1 MFYPRNLEKHLKKL
15 KKGFPVLAV
24 LGPRQ
29 SGKTTLVRRLFPD
42 FHYLSLEN
50 LDTRNFA
57 IEDPRR
63 FLSQFNEKVIFDEI
77 QRAPALFSY
86 LQEKI
91 DEKPNQG
98 GRFVLTGSQNYLL
111 MESVSQ
117 SLAGRVGLS
126 YLYPFSLNETPI
138 ILTLDEQIVRGG
150 YPPLY
155 VRELEAN
162 DWYRSYL
169 ETYLER
175 DVRSLKQVHDLVL
188 FDKFL
193 RLCAARA
200 GQLLNRS
207 GLGNE
212 LGISHSTVS
221 AWLSLLETSH
231 IIFFLQPYFKNIGK
245 RLVKQAKLYF
255 CDTGLLC
262 HLLGIPNAAGL
273 STHYLRGSIFENFII
288 ADIFKQFHHAGSRPS
303 LFFWRDHRGNEVDLL
318 IEHGNRLIP
327 VEIKSGETLN
337 DDFLK
342 GLRYFDHLHKGKM
355 QEGVLMYGGA
365 LKQARESIKI
375 LPWTELRKVDF
386 LMTLLGPVQNSSKA
400 LK

>member
-1 MFYPRNLEKHLKKL
+1 MIYPRRLEKCLKEL
-15 KKGFPVLAV
+15 RKGFPVLAV

-29 SGKTTLVRRLFPD
+29 SGKTTLVRQLFPD

-57 IEDPRR
+57 MEDPRR
-63 FLSQFNEKVIFDEI
+63 FLSQFNEKVIFGEI

-91 DEKPNQG
+91 DEKPNQAC
-98 GRFVLTGSQNYLL
+98 RFVLTGSQNYLL

-126 YLYPFSLNETPI
+126 YLYPFSLSETPAT
-138 ILTLDEQIVRGG
+138 LTVDEQMFKGG
-150 YPPLY
+150 YPALY
-155 VRELEAN
+155 VRELEAK
-162 DWYRSYL
+162 DWHRSYL

-175 DVRSLKQVHDLVL
+175 DVRSLKQVHDLLL

-193 RLCAARA
+193 KLCAARA

-212 LGISHSTVS
+212 LGISHTTISS
-221 AWLSLLETSH
+221 WLSLLETSH
-231 IIFFLQPYFKNIGK
+231 IIFSLQPYFKNTGK
-245 RLVKQAKLYF
+245 RLVRQTKLYF

-262 HLLGIPNAAGL
+262 HLLGIPNAAAL
-273 STHYLRGSIFENFII
+273 STHYLRGNIFENFII
-288 ADIFKQFHHAGSRPS
+288 ADIFKQFHHSGLRPP

-318 IEHGNRLIP
+318 IEQGDRLVP

-337 DDFLK
+337 EDFLR
-342 GLRYFDHLHKGKM
+342 GLRYFDHLQKGKA
-355 QEGVLMYGGA
+355 QQGILIYGGS
-365 LKQARESIKI
+365 LRQEREGIKI
-375 LPWTELRKVDF
+375 LPWTDLYKTDF
-386 LMTLLGPVQNSSKA
+386 LSTLL
-400 LK
+400 